1 LGTKKTFNFQVDG
14 GKATGGP
21 PIGPSLGPT
30 GLNILQVVNTINDK
44 TKDFEG
50 MKVPV
55 QVIADPDTKEFEV
68 VVGVPTTAALVVREL
83 HLEKLSSNSKAEK
96 VGDLS
101 VELAIKIAKTRYP
114 LSVARSLK
122 SCLKEILGTCVSIGV
137 TVAGKDPREV
147 QKEIDAGTYDEL
159 IKGAEVP

>member
-1 LGTKKTFNFQVDG
+1 LGTKKTFNFMVDG

-30 GLNILQVVNTINDK
+30 GLNILQVVNAINEK
-44 TKDFEG
+44 TTEFEG

-55 QVIADPDTKEFEV
+55 KVIADPDTKEFEV
-68 VVGVPTTAALVVREL
+68 EVGVPTTTALIVKEL
-83 HLEKLSSNSKAEK
+83 KLEKCSSNSKAEK

-101 VELAIKIAKTRYP
+101 VEAALKIAKTRYP
-114 LSVARSLK
+114 LSVAGSLK

-137 TVAGKDPREV
+137 TIAGKDPREV

-159 IKGAEVP
+159 IAKAEVP

>member
-1 LGTKKTFNFQVDG
+1 MGTKKTFNFLVDG

-30 GLNILQVVNTINDK
+30 GLNILQVVNSINDK
-44 TKDFEG
+44 TKEFEG

-55 QVIADPDTKEFEV
+55 KVIADPDTKEFEV
-68 VVGVPTTAALVVREL
+68 EVGVPTTTALIVKEL
-83 HLEKLSSNSKAEK
+83 HLEKCSANAKAEK
-96 VGDLS
+96 VGDLGINA
-101 VELAIKIAKTRYP
+101 AIRIAKTRYP

-147 QKEIDAGTYDEL
+147 QKEIDAGTYDE
-159 IKGAEVP
+159 IITKAEVP

>member
-1 LGTKKTFNFQVDG
+1 LATKKTFNFQIDG

-30 GLNILQVVNTINDK
+30 GLNILAVVNAINEK

-55 QVIADPDTKEFEV
+55 KVIADPDTKEFEV
-68 VVGVPTTAALVVREL
+68 EVGVPTTAALIVKEL

-101 VELAIKIAKTRYP
+101 IEASLKIAKTRYP

-122 SCLKEILGTCVSIGV
+122 SCLKEILGTCVSVGITV
-137 TVAGKDPREV
+137 TGKDPREV
-147 QKEIDAGTYDEL
+147 QKEIDAGTYDEI
-159 IKGAEVP
+159 IKEMEVP

>member
-1 LGTKKTFNFQVDG
+1 MVAKKTFSFMVDG

-30 GLNILQVVNTINDK
+30 GLNIMMVINK
-44 TKDFEG
+44 INELTKDFEG

-55 QVIADPDTKEFEV
+55 KVIADPETKEFEV
-68 VVGVPTTAALVVREL
+68 EVGVPTTTALIVKEL
-83 HLEKLSSNSKAEK
+83 HLEKCSSNSKAEK

-101 VELAIKIAKTRYP
+101 IEQAIKIAKTRYP

-137 TVAGKDPREV
+137 TVTGKDPREV
-147 QKEIDAGTYDEL
+147 QKEIAAGTYDEQ
-159 IKGAEVP
+159 IKAEEVA

>member
-1 LGTKKTFNFQVDG
+1 LGTRKTFNFMVDG

-21 PIGPSLGPT
+21 PIGPTLGPT
-30 GLNILQVVNTINDK
+30 GLNILMVINSINDK

-55 QVIADPDTKEFEV
+55 KVIADPDTKEFEV
-68 VVGVPTTAALVVREL
+68 EVGVPTTTALIVKEL
-83 HLEKLSSNSKAEK
+83 HLEKCSANAKAEK

-101 VELAIKIAKTRYP
+101 IEAAINIAKTRYP

-122 SCLKEILGTCVSIGV
+122 SCLKEVLGTCVSIGV

-147 QKEIDAGTYDEL
+147 HKEIDAGTYDEL
-159 IKGAEVP
+159 IQKAEVP

>member
-1 LGTKKTFNFQVDG
+1 LGTKKTFNFMVDG

-21 PIGPSLGPT
+21 PIGPTLGPT
-30 GLNILQVVNTINDK
+30 GLNILMVVNSINDK

-55 QVIADPDTKEFEV
+55 KVIADPDTKEFEV
-68 VVGVPTTAALVVREL
+68 EVGVPTTTALIVKEL
-83 HLEKLSSNSKAEK
+83 HLEKCSANAKAEK

-101 VELAIKIAKTRYP
+101 IEAAIKIAKTRYP

-122 SCLKEILGTCVSIGV
+122 SCLKEVLGTCVSIGV
-137 TVAGKDPREV
+137 TVAGKDPREIH
-147 QKEIDAGTYDEL
+147 KEIDAGTYDEL
-159 IKGAEVP
+159 IQKAEVP

>member
-1 LGTKKTFNFQVDG
+1 MTAKKTFNFLVDG

-30 GLNILQVVNTINDK
+30 GLNIMMVINK
-44 TKDFEG
+44 INEMTKDFEG

-55 QVIADPDTKEFEV
+55 KVIADPDTKEFEV
-68 VVGVPTTAALVVREL
+68 EVGVPTTTALIVKEL
-83 HLEKLSSNSKAEK
+83 KIEKCSSNSKAEK

-101 VELAIKIAKTRYP
+101 IEAAIKIAKTRYP

-147 QKEIDAGTYDEL
+147 QKEVSAGTYDEL
-159 IKGAEVP
+159 IAKAEAE

>member
-1 LGTKKTFNFQVDG
+1 MGTKKTFNFLVDG

-30 GLNILQVVNTINDK
+30 GLNILQVVNSINDK
-44 TKDFEG
+44 TKEFEG

-55 QVIADPDTKEFEV
+55 KVIADPDTKEFEV
-68 VVGVPTTAALVVREL
+68 EVGVPTTTALIVKEL
-83 HLEKLSSNSKAEK
+83 HLEKCSANAKAEK
-96 VGDLS
+96 VGDLGIDA
-101 VELAIKIAKTRYP
+101 AIRIAKTRYP

-147 QKEIDAGTYDEL
+147 QKEIDAGTYNE
-159 IKGAEVP
+159 IIAKAEVP

>member
-1 LGTKKTFNFQVDG
+1 MGTKKTFNFLVDG

-30 GLNILQVVNTINDK
+30 GLNILQVINTINEK
-44 TKDFEG
+44 TNEFEG

-55 QVIADPDTKEFEV
+55 KVIADPDTTEYEV
-68 VVGVPTTAALVVREL
+68 EVGVPTTTALIVKEL
-83 HLEKLSSNSKAEK
+83 KLEKCSSNSKAEK

-101 VELAIKIAKTRYP
+101 VEAALKIAKTRYP

-137 TVAGKDPREV
+137 TIAGKDPREV

-159 IKGAEVP
+159 IAKAEVP

>member
-1 LGTKKTFNFQVDG
+1 MGTKKTFNFLVDG

-21 PIGPSLGPT
+21 PIGPILGPT
-30 GLNILQVVNTINDK
+30 GLNILQVVNSINDQ

-55 QVIADPDTKEFEV
+55 KVFADPDTKEFEV
-68 VVGVPTTAALVVREL
+68 EVGVPTTTALIVKEL
-83 HLEKLSSNSKAEK
+83 HLEKCSANAKAEK
-96 VGDLS
+96 VGDLGID
-101 VELAIKIAKTRYP
+101 VAIRIAKTRYP

-147 QKEIDAGTYDEL
+147 QKEIDAGTYDEM
-159 IKGAEVP
+159 IAKAEVP

>member
-1 LGTKKTFNFQVDG
+1 LGTKKTFNFLVDG

-30 GLNILQVVNTINDK
+30 GLNILQVVNTINEK
-44 TKDFEG
+44 TNEFEG

-55 QVIADPDTKEFEV
+55 KVIADPDTKEFEV
-68 VVGVPTTAALVVREL
+68 EVGVPTTTALIVKEL
-83 HLEKLSSNSKAEK
+83 KLEKCSSNSKVEK

-101 VELAIKIAKTRYP
+101 VEAALKIAKTRYP

-137 TVAGKDPREV
+137 TIAGKDPREV

-159 IKGAEVP
+159 IAKVEVP

>member
-1 LGTKKTFNFQVDG
+1 MVSKKVFNFLVDG

-21 PIGPSLGPT
+21 PIGPTLGPT
-30 GLNILQVVNTINDK
+30 GLNILQVVNTINEK

-55 QVIADPDTKEFEV
+55 KVIADPETKEFEV
-68 VVGVPTTAALVVREL
+68 EVGVPTTTALIVKEL
-83 HLEKLSSNSKAEK
+83 HLKKCSSNSKAEK

-101 VELAIKIAKTRYP
+101 IEQALGIAKTRYP

-137 TVAGKDPREV
+137 TVTGKAPREV
-147 QKEIDAGTYDEL
+147 QKEIDAGTYDEQ
-159 IKGAEVP
+159 IKSAEAA

>member
-1 LGTKKTFNFQVDG
+1 MVTKKTFSFLVDG

-21 PIGPSLGPT
+21 PIGPTIGPT
-30 GLNILQVVNTINDK
+30 GLNIMMVINK
-44 TKDFEG
+44 INELTKDFEG

-55 QVIADPDTKEFEV
+55 KVIADPETKEFEV
-68 VVGVPTTAALVVREL
+68 EVGVPTTTALIVKEL
-83 HLEKLSSNSKAEK
+83 HLEKCSSNSKAEK

-101 VELAIKIAKTRYP
+101 VEQALKIAKTRYP

-137 TVAGKDPREV
+137 TVTGKDPREV
-147 QKEIDAGTYDEL
+147 QKEIAAGIYDEQ
-159 IKGAEVP
+159 IKAAEVA